1 MRKYFKTFLLMAL
14 PFGSFFGVWS
24 LFVLDR
30 GFSGAVGIA
39 IIAGTFFGMSMV
51 VAFSFLGFVSG
62 EGFAYGKTDWSH
74 IFELKM
80 DREEAEELC
89 RRSLESLEKKTKPV
103 PGAKDQPS
111 ITVRTSMTW
120 RSFSEIICFKLLE
133 STNGAVRIDISS
145 RPRVSITKFDWG
157 ANRKN
162 IEAICR
168 FFERAVDPEK
178 IIRSER
184 IEPQ

>member
-1 MRKYFKTFLLMAL
+1 M
-14 PFGSFFGVWS
+14 
-24 LFVLDR
+24 
-30 GFSGAVGIA
+30 
-39 IIAGTFFGMSMV
+39 
-51 VAFSFLGFVSG
+51 SG
-62 EGFAYGKTDWSH
+62 EGFDYGKTDWSH
-74 IFELKM
+74 NFELKM

-103 PGAKDQPS
+103 PHAKDQLS
-111 ITVRTSMTW
+111 ITVRTRMTW

-133 STNGAVRIDISS
+133 PTNGTVRIDISS
-145 RPRVSITKFDWG
+145 RPRVSATKFDWG

-168 FFERAVDPEK
+168 FIERAVDPER